1 VRDAD
6 GRSVT
11 HHFRPPKGSVTNF
24 DGDGPAYVPITSRPS
39 ARQSS
44 LHPLVAGPGPPPG
57 RPADPS
63 GGRPVERPAD
73 PPADPARGG
82 GSVRVWPGSPHP
94 LGATWNGEGVNFAL
108 FSENATA
115 VQLCLFDEATA
126 GVPTATITMAERT
139 DNVWHAY
146 LPDVRPGALYGYRV
160 DGPYEPTSGHRFNH
174 SKLLIDP
181 YAKAV
186 SGPIRWSDDLFG
198 YRIGDEQEDLSF
210 DSRDSA
216 GAMPKCLVVD
226 PAFTWEDDRAPN
238 TPWNQTVIYETH
250 VRGMTERHPGVPE
263 HLRGTYL
270 GLASDPII
278 DHLLGLGV
286 TAVEL
291 MPVHHFVADRHL
303 VDQGLTN
310 FWGYNSIAFLAPH
323 VGYATGGLGQQ
334 VSEFKSMV
342 RTLHRAGLE
351 VILDVVY
358 NHTGEGNQ
366 LGPTLSLRGIDNS
379 VYYRLMPDQPQ
390 YHLDYTGTGNSLNI
404 LHPRAMGLVTD
415 SLRYWVTDMH
425 VDGFRFD
432 LAPVLVRGY
441 EAGQPSAFFEIIQQ
455 DPVLSKVKLIAEPW
469 DASPDGYQLGQ
480 FPTGWSEWNGAFRDC
495 VRRFWRGDPGQVP
508 ELASRLTGS
517 SDIYAPSGR
526 RTYASVNFVTCHDG
540 FTLTDLVSYEN
551 KHNEA
556 NGEGNR
562 DGAQDNASRN
572 WGAEGPSDSAR
583 IQRARDRMK
592 RNFLTTLLFAQ
603 GVPMLLG
610 GDEIG
615 RSQQGNN
622 NAYCQDNEI
631 SWFDWDIGPSGYD
644 MRDFVRELIR
654 VLQSNPIL
662 RRRGFF
668 TGSAVPGTHTK
679 DVTWIRSNGQE
690 MTDEAWDD
698 PNNQSIGMLL
708 FGRAADEVDIRGR
721 SAPADTLLL
730 LLNAGTR
737 SHSYTLPRMESPGL
751 WEELLNTARPGPWAR
766 QVRND
771 AVNLTAHSSLL
782 LRHSERIEQ

>member
-1 VRDAD
+1 
-6 GRSVT
+6 
-11 HHFRPPKGSVTNF
+11 
-24 DGDGPAYVPITSRPS
+24 
-39 ARQSS
+39 
-44 LHPLVAGPGPPPG
+44 
-57 RPADPS
+57 
-63 GGRPVERPAD
+63 
-73 PPADPARGG
+73 
-82 GSVRVWPGSPHP
+82 
-94 LGATWNGEGVNFAL
+94 
-108 FSENATA
+108 
-115 VQLCLFDEATA
+115 
-126 GVPTATITMAERT
+126 MAERT

-160 DGPYEPTSGHRFNH
+160 DGPYEPTRGHRFNQ

-226 PAFTWEDDRAPN
+226 PAFTWEDDRRPN

-250 VRGMTERHPGVPE
+250 VRGMTARHPGVPE

-310 FWGYNSIAFLAPH
+310 YWGYNSIAFLAPH

-366 LGPTLSLRGIDNS
+366 RGPTLSLRGIDNS

-540 FTLTDLVSYEN
+540 FTLTDLVSYEH

-556 NGEGNR
+556 NCEGNR

-572 WGAEGPSDSAR
+572 WGQEGPSDSAR

-622 NAYCQDNEI
+622 NAYCQDNEV
-631 SWFDWDIGPSGYD
+631 SWFDWDIGESGYD

-668 TGSAVPGTHTK
+668 TGAVVPGTHTK

-690 MTDEAWDD
+690 MTDEAWED

-721 SAPADTLLL
+721 SASADTLLL

-737 SHSYTLPRMESPGL
+737 SHSYILPRMESPGL

-782 LRHSERIEQ
+782 LRHSERIEG

>member
-1 VRDAD
+1 M
-6 GRSVT
+6 
-11 HHFRPPKGSVTNF
+11 
-24 DGDGPAYVPITSRPS
+24 
-39 ARQSS
+39 
-44 LHPLVAGPGPPPG
+44 
-57 RPADPS
+57 
-63 GGRPVERPAD
+63 
-73 PPADPARGG
+73 
-82 GSVRVWPGSPHP
+82 RVWPGGPHP

-108 FSENATA
+108 FSESARA
-115 VQLCLFDEATA
+115 VQLCLFDDATA
-126 GVPTATITMAERT
+126 SEPTATITMGERT
-139 DNVWHAY
+139 DNVWHVY

-160 DGPYEPTSGHRFNH
+160 DGPYEPQRGHRFNA

-186 SGPIRWSDDLFG
+186 SGPIRWSDELFG
-198 YRIGDEQEDLSF
+198 YTIGDPEVDLSF
-210 DSRDSA
+210 DTRDSA

-226 PAFTWEDDRAPN
+226 PAFTWDDDRAPN
-238 TPWNQTVIYETH
+238 TPWNQTVIYEAH

-278 DHLLGLGV
+278 DHLIELGV

-291 MPVHHFVADRHL
+291 MPVHHFVNDRHL

-379 VYYRLMPDQPQ
+379 VYYRLMPDQPR

-526 RTYASVNFVTCHDG
+526 RTYASINFVTCHDG
-540 FTLTDLVSYEN
+540 FTLTDLVSYDE

-556 NGEGNR
+556 NGEENR
-562 DGAQDNASRN
+562 DGAQDNISRN
-572 WGAEGPSDSAR
+572 WGAEGPTNSAR

-622 NAYCQDNEI
+622 NAYCQDNEV
-631 SWFDWDIGPSGYD
+631 SWFDWDIGESGWD
-644 MRDFVRELIR
+644 MRDFVRDLIA
-654 VLQSNPIL
+654 VLKGNPIL

-668 TGSAVPGTHTK
+668 TGTDVPGTSTK
-679 DVTWIRSNGQE
+679 DVTWIRANGQE
-690 MTDEAWDD
+690 MTEEEWSD
-698 PNNQSIGMLL
+698 PTNQNIGMLL
-708 FGRAADEVDIRGR
+708 FGLAADEVDSRGR
-721 SAPADTLLL
+721 SASADSLLL
-730 LLNAGTR
+730 LLNAGAR
-737 SHSYTLPRMESPGL
+737 SLSYTLPRMESPGL
-751 WEELLNTARPGPWAR
+751 WEELVNTARPGPYAR
-766 QVRND
+766 QMRND
-771 AVNLTAHSSLL
+771 AVNLTAHSSIL
-782 LRHSERIEQ
+782 LRHTERIEE

>member
-1 VRDAD
+1 M
-6 GRSVT
+6 
-11 HHFRPPKGSVTNF
+11 
-24 DGDGPAYVPITSRPS
+24 
-39 ARQSS
+39 
-44 LHPLVAGPGPPPG
+44 
-57 RPADPS
+57 
-63 GGRPVERPAD
+63 
-73 PPADPARGG
+73 
-82 GSVRVWPGSPHP
+82 RVWPGSPRP

-160 DGPYEPTSGHRFNH
+160 DGPYEPTSGHRFNP

-198 YRIGDEQEDLSF
+198 YRIGDEHEDLSF

-216 GAMPKCLVVD
+216 AAMPKCLVVD
-226 PAFTWEDDRAPN
+226 PSFTWEDDRAPN
-238 TPWNQTVIYETH
+238 TPWNQTVIYEAH
-250 VRGMTERHPGVPE
+250 VRGMTARHPGVPE

-526 RTYASVNFVTCHDG
+526 RTYASINFVTCHDG
-540 FTLTDLVSYEN
+540 FTLTDLVSYEH

-556 NGEGNR
+556 NGEDNR
-562 DGAQDNASRN
+562 DGAHDNASRN
-572 WGAEGPSDSAR
+572 WGAEGPTDSAR

-610 GDEIG
+610 GDEVG

-631 SWFDWDIGPSGYD
+631 SWVDWDIGESGYD

-668 TGSAVPGTHTK
+668 TGTAVPGTRTK
-679 DVTWIRSNGQE
+679 DVTWIRSNGKE
-690 MTDEAWDD
+690 MTDEAWED

-737 SHSYTLPRMESPGL
+737 SHSYTLPRMETPGL

>member
-1 VRDAD
+1 M
-6 GRSVT
+6 
-11 HHFRPPKGSVTNF
+11 
-24 DGDGPAYVPITSRPS
+24 
-39 ARQSS
+39 
-44 LHPLVAGPGPPPG
+44 
-57 RPADPS
+57 
-63 GGRPVERPAD
+63 
-73 PPADPARGG
+73 
-82 GSVRVWPGSPHP
+82 RVWPGGPHP
-94 LGATWNGEGVNFAL
+94 LGATWDGEGVNFAL
-108 FSENATA
+108 FSENARG
-115 VQLCLFDEATA
+115 VQLCLFDDATA
-126 GVPTATITMAERT
+126 GTPTATITMAERT
-139 DNVWHAY
+139 DNVWHVY

-160 DGPYEPTSGHRFNH
+160 DGPYEPKRGHRFNA

-198 YRIGDEQEDLSF
+198 YTIGHQEEDLSF
-210 DSRDSA
+210 DKRDSA
-216 GAMPKCLVVD
+216 AAMPKCLVVD
-226 PAFTWEDDRAPN
+226 PAFTWDDDRSPN

-250 VRGMTERHPGVPE
+250 VRGMTARHPGVPE

-310 FWGYNSIAFLAPH
+310 YWGYNSVAFLAPH

-366 LGPTLSLRGIDNS
+366 MGPTVSLRGVDNS
-379 VYYRLMPDQPQ
+379 VYYRLMPDQPR

-495 VRRFWRGDPGQVP
+495 VRRFWKGDPGQVP

-540 FTLTDLVSYEN
+540 FTLTDLVTYDD

-556 NGEGNR
+556 NGEDNR

-615 RSQQGNN
+615 RTQQGNN
-622 NAYCQDNEI
+622 NPYCQDNEV
-631 SWFDWDIGPSGYD
+631 SWFDWDIGETGYD
-644 MRDFVRELIR
+644 MCNFVRDLIS
-654 VLQSNPIL
+654 VLRNSPIL

-668 TGSAVPGTHTK
+668 TGEVVPGTNTK
-679 DVTWIRSNGQE
+679 DVTWIRANGQE
-690 MTDEAWDD
+690 MTEGEWND
-698 PNNQSIGMLL
+698 PSNQSIGMLL
-708 FGRAADEVDIRGR
+708 FGNAADEVDSRGR
-721 SAPADTLLL
+721 SASADTLLL

-737 SHSYTLPRMESPGL
+737 SHSYTLPRLENPGL

-782 LRHSERIEQ
+782 LRHTERLEG

>member
-1 VRDAD
+1 
-6 GRSVT
+6 
-11 HHFRPPKGSVTNF
+11 
-24 DGDGPAYVPITSRPS
+24 
-39 ARQSS
+39 
-44 LHPLVAGPGPPPG
+44 
-57 RPADPS
+57 
-63 GGRPVERPAD
+63 
-73 PPADPARGG
+73 
-82 GSVRVWPGSPHP
+82 
-94 LGATWNGEGVNFAL
+94 
-108 FSENATA
+108 
-115 VQLCLFDEATA
+115 
-126 GVPTATITMAERT
+126 MAERT
-139 DNVWHAY
+139 DNVWHVY

-160 DGPYEPTSGHRFNH
+160 DGPYEPMSGHRFNPK
-174 SKLLIDP
+174 KLLIDP

-216 GAMPKCLVVD
+216 AAMPKCLVVD
-226 PAFTWEDDRAPN
+226 PSFTWEDDRAPN
-238 TPWNQTVIYETH
+238 TPWNQTVIYEAH
-250 VRGMTERHPGVPE
+250 VRGMTARHPGVPE

-278 DHLLGLGV
+278 DHLHGLGV

-526 RTYASVNFVTCHDG
+526 RTYASINFVTCHDG
-540 FTLTDLVSYEN
+540 FTLTDLVTYEH

-556 NGEGNR
+556 NGEDNR

-610 GDEIG
+610 GDEVG

-631 SWFDWDIGPSGYD
+631 SWVDWDIGESGYD

-668 TGSAVPGTHTK
+668 TGTAVPGTHTK

-690 MTDEAWDD
+690 MTDEAWED

-737 SHSYTLPRMESPGL
+737 SHSYTLPRMETPGL

>member
-1 VRDAD
+1 
-6 GRSVT
+6 
-11 HHFRPPKGSVTNF
+11 
-24 DGDGPAYVPITSRPS
+24 
-39 ARQSS
+39 
-44 LHPLVAGPGPPPG
+44 
-57 RPADPS
+57 
-63 GGRPVERPAD
+63 
-73 PPADPARGG
+73 
-82 GSVRVWPGSPHP
+82 VRVWPGSPHP

-216 GAMPKCLVVD
+216 AAMPKCLVVD

-366 LGPTLSLRGIDNS
+366 MGPTLSLRGIDNS

-583 IQRARDRMK
+583 IERARDRMK

-631 SWFDWDIGPSGYD
+631 SWFDWDIGESGYD

-668 TGSAVPGTHTK
+668 TGTAVPGTHTK

-690 MTDEAWDD
+690 MTDEAWED

-737 SHSYTLPRMESPGL
+737 SHSYTLPRMETPGM
-751 WEELLNTARPGPWAR
+751 WEELLNTARPGPWTR

>member
-1 VRDAD
+1 V
-6 GRSVT
+6 
-11 HHFRPPKGSVTNF
+11 
-24 DGDGPAYVPITSRPS
+24 
-39 ARQSS
+39 
-44 LHPLVAGPGPPPG
+44 
-57 RPADPS
+57 
-63 GGRPVERPAD
+63 
-73 PPADPARGG
+73 
-82 GSVRVWPGSPHP
+82 
-94 LGATWNGEGVNFAL
+94 
-108 FSENATA
+108 
-115 VQLCLFDEATA
+115 
-126 GVPTATITMAERT
+126 
-139 DNVWHAY
+139 Y

-160 DGPYEPTSGHRFNH
+160 DGPYEPMSGHRFNPK
-174 SKLLIDP
+174 KLLIDP

-216 GAMPKCLVVD
+216 AAMPKCLVVD
-226 PAFTWEDDRAPN
+226 PSFTWEDDRAPN
-238 TPWNQTVIYETH
+238 TPWNQTVIYEAH
-250 VRGMTERHPGVPE
+250 VRGMTARHPGVPE

-278 DHLLGLGV
+278 DHLHGLGV

-526 RTYASVNFVTCHDG
+526 RTYASINFVTCHDG
-540 FTLTDLVSYEN
+540 FTLTDLVTYEH

-556 NGEGNR
+556 NGEANR

-610 GDEIG
+610 GDEVG

-631 SWFDWDIGPSGYD
+631 SWVDWDIGESGYD

-668 TGSAVPGTHTK
+668 TGTAVPGTHTK

-690 MTDEAWDD
+690 MTDEAWED

-737 SHSYTLPRMESPGL
+737 SHSYTLPRMETPGL

>member
-1 VRDAD
+1 M
-6 GRSVT
+6 
-11 HHFRPPKGSVTNF
+11 
-24 DGDGPAYVPITSRPS
+24 
-39 ARQSS
+39 
-44 LHPLVAGPGPPPG
+44 
-57 RPADPS
+57 
-63 GGRPVERPAD
+63 
-73 PPADPARGG
+73 
-82 GSVRVWPGSPHP
+82 RVWPGGPHP
-94 LGATWNGEGVNFAL
+94 LGATWDGEGVNFAL
-108 FSENATA
+108 FSESALA
-115 VQLCLFDEATA
+115 VQLCLFDDATA
-126 GVPTATITMAERT
+126 SVPTATITMGERT
-139 DNVWHAY
+139 DNVWHVY

-160 DGPYEPTSGHRFNH
+160 DGPYEPQRGHRFNA

-186 SGPIRWSDDLFG
+186 SGPIRWSDELFG
-198 YRIGDEQEDLSF
+198 YTIGDPEADLSF
-210 DSRDSA
+210 DTRDSA

-226 PAFTWEDDRAPN
+226 PAFTWDDDRSPN

-278 DHLLGLGV
+278 DHLVELGV

-291 MPVHHFVADRHL
+291 MPVHHFVDDRHL

-310 FWGYNSIAFLAPH
+310 YWGYNSIAFLAPH

-526 RTYASVNFVTCHDG
+526 RTYASINFVTCHDG
-540 FTLTDLVSYEN
+540 FTLTDLVSYDE

-562 DGAQDNASRN
+562 DGAQDNVSRN
-572 WGAEGPSDSAR
+572 WGAEGPTNSAR

-615 RSQQGNN
+615 RTQQGNN
-622 NAYCQDNEI
+622 NAYCQDNEV
-631 SWFDWDIGPSGYD
+631 SWFDWDIGESGWD
-644 MRDFVRELIR
+644 MRNFVRDLIA
-654 VLQSNPIL
+654 VLKGNPIL

-668 TGSAVPGTHTK
+668 TGTEVPGTTTK
-679 DVTWIRSNGQE
+679 DVTWIRANGQE
-690 MTDEAWDD
+690 MTEEEWSD

-708 FGRAADEVDIRGR
+708 FGVAADEVDSRGR
-721 SAPADTLLL
+721 SASAESLLL
-730 LLNAGTR
+730 LLNAGAR

-751 WEELLNTARPGPWAR
+751 WEELLNTARPGPYAR

-771 AVNLTAHSSLL
+771 AVNLTAHSSML
-782 LRHSERIEQ
+782 LRHTERIEG